1 MRWWLA
7 LALVFTLPMLQGCG
21 HVRDAKVETQI
32 VEKAVPVPCNPP
44 LPPRP
49 ALMTKAEI
57 KAALAAA
64 PTLDD
69 RAKIITTQLL
79 LYLGWTPTIEGALQ
93 GCRGTGG

>member
-1 MRWWLA
+1 MRLWLLLA
-7 LALVFTLPMLQGCG
+7 LLFTLPMLASCG
-21 HVRDAKVETQI
+21 HTPDAKVDTQT
-32 VEKAVPVPCNPP
+32 VDKAVPVPCDPP

-49 ALMTKAEI
+49 ALMTKDQI

-69 RAKIITTQLL
+69 RAKIITSQLL

-93 GCRGTGG
+93 GCRQKGG